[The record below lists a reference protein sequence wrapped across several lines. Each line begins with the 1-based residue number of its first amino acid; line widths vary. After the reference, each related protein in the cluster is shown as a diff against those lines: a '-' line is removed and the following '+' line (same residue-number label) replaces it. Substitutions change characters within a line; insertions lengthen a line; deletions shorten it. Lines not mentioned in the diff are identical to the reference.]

1 METFNISWKSW
12 KSKKEIMAYKIGM
25 MMSAK
30 QPSAGYNKY
39 YFLKFN
45 IKDYYHAKF
54 QVCIIFSFW
63 TK

>member
-1 METFNISWKSW
+1 
-12 KSKKEIMAYKIGM
+12 MAYKIGM

-54 QVCIIFSFW
+54 QVCIIFSFQ